1 MRNGKRI
8 PWDVDIDVGILMEDF
23 DKFKNAWLFLT
34 MNGEELEIPND
45 LMMVYKLSGINNI
58 HIDIGLYEK
67 QIKKGRVEY
76 VTSYSERIP
85 SCSFLEEDL
94 LPFKKAKFENIEVL
108 IPNNSK
114 KYLEANYGEK
124 CIENPI
130 TKHSYI
136 NDYINNGSFGDLPDN
151 EKWKEL
157 LSQ

>member
-1 MRNGKRI
+1 M
-8 PWDVDIDVGILMEDF
+8 L
-23 DKFKNAWLFLT
+23 
-34 MNGEELEIPND
+34 
-45 LMMVYKLSGINNI
+45 VYKLSGINNI
-58 HIDIGLYEK
+58 HIDIGLYK
-67 QIKKGRVEY
+67 KVRKKGRVVY
-76 VTSYSERIP
+76 ITSYSEHIP
-85 SCSFLEEDL
+85 SCSFFEEDL

-130 TKHSYI
+130 TKHSYN

-151 EKWKEL
+151 KKWKEL